1 MSSDR
6 TYIAVGVDGDE
17 DSARAAQW
25 AAGWAS
31 QLGLSLKIVTA
42 DRTTGDQ
49 EALRMRLDALAEE
62 ARAAVAA
69 TYPDLPV
76 EISVSI
82 DNPVG
87 AMIDESETAA
97 VVVIGTRGTGG
108 WRGTGMGSVA
118 GSVAASSKCPTVV
131 VPPGAAAEYDVSGD
145 FVIGHDGGEAATR
158 AAEEAVARAAK
169 QGRKVRVVQAAPRRQ
184 HSTVERAVEELRA
197 AHPGVT
203 IDFVSGP
210 EDAQE
215 LLARES
221 RTAAA
226 LIVATR
232 GHRGVPGFLPG
243 PTTLYLLQHA
253 HSPVV
258 VHSETNEKATPA

>member
-31 QLGLSLKIVTA
+31 QLGLSLKIITA

-49 EALRMRLDALAEE
+49 DALRLSLEAMAEE
-62 ARAAVAA
+62 ARAAIAA
-69 TYPDLPV
+69 NYPDLPV
-76 EISVSI
+76 EVSVSI

-131 VPPGAAAEYDVSGD
+131 VPPGAAEQYDVTGD
-145 FVIGHDGGEAATR
+145 FVVGHDGGAAATR
-158 AAEEAVARAAK
+158 AAEETVARAAT
-169 QGRKVRVVQAAPRRQ
+169 QGRRVRVVQAGTDQEHFA
-184 HSTVERAVEELRA
+184 VERAVERLRA
-197 AHPGVT
+197 AHPEVT

-210 EDAQE
+210 EDAAE

-243 PTTLYLLQHA
+243 PTTLHLMQHA

>member
-1 MSSDR
+1 MSSDS

-25 AAGWAS
+25 AAGWAT
-31 QLGLSLKIVTA
+31 QLGLSLKIITA
-42 DRTTGDQ
+42 DRTKGDQ
-49 EALRMRLDALAEE
+49 DALKAKLDSIAEE

-69 TYPDLPV
+69 NYPDLPV
-76 EISVSI
+76 EVAVSI

-108 WRGTGMGSVA
+108 WRGTGMNSVA

-131 VPPGAAAEYDVSGD
+131 VPPGAPEKYDATGD
-145 FVIGHDGGEAATR
+145 FVIGHDGGEGAIR
-158 AAEEAVARAAK
+158 AADEAVPRAAK
-169 QGRKVRVVQAAPRRQ
+169 QGRKVRVVQAGSDEE
-184 HSTVERAVEELRA
+184 HTAVEAAVEKLRA
-197 AHPGVT
+197 AYPGVE
-203 IDFVSGP
+203 IDFVHGP
-210 EDAQE
+210 EDAEE
-215 LLARES
+215 LLTRES
-221 RTAAA
+221 QNAAA
-226 LIVATR
+226 LIVATK

-243 PTTLYLLQHA
+243 PTTLHLLQHA

-258 VHSETNEKATPA
+258 VHSETNEKAAPH